1 MCRLNFYEVDVLYT
15 DFLREYGDN
24 KILFIRY
31 GKNDRFLCGIL
42 FEIDGMNYFAPIS
55 SFKQPQKSNII
66 IKDHHGNDIGSIRF
80 GYMFSVPLSLVRK
93 KDFSVKNQF
102 YQRLLEEEYN
112 FCLKN
117 SQRIISKAT
126 HIYRNVKEKK
136 DLTLVKNC
144 CDFDVLEP
152 AYRNYC
158 IMFDV

>member
-24 KILFIRY
+24 KIPFIRY

-80 GYMFSVPLSLVRK
+80 GYMFPVPLSLVRK

-112 FCLKN
+112 FCSKN

-144 CDFDVLEP
+144 CDFDVLEQ

-158 IMFDV
+158 IMFDI